1 MTIVHFLVFVLVG
14 GLCGFIGGLFGI
26 GGATLAI
33 PILGIFAGLN
43 EQVAQGTALAMGT
56 PNVFIGLWSY
66 ARKTRLDWR
75 LAAVLAVSAL
85 PSTYLAARIATQLP
99 SNVLRMAFAVF
110 LFFVALDLARR
121 TFYSRTPA
129 IAVLPWPW
137 ASAAGAVGG
146 TFSGLFGLGG
156 AIMTVPLMTIFF
168 GLSQLEAQGMSLAF
182 AVGTTILTTTTY
194 AFASDVDWAV
204 GIPLAIGGMV
214 TIGFGVDI
222 ARRLPERAL
231 RGLFVGF
238 MIVIAIALFVKARAG
253 A

>member
-1 MTIVHFLVFVLVG
+1 MVG
-14 GLCGFIGGLFGI
+14 ALCGFIGGLFGI

-43 EQVAQGTALAMGT
+43 EQLAQGTALAMAT

-66 ARKTRLDWR
+66 ARNARLDWR
-75 LAAVLAVSAL
+75 LAGVLAVSAL
-85 PSTYLAARIATQLP
+85 PSTYVAARIATQLP
-99 SNVLRMAFAVF
+99 SNALRMAFSVF

-121 TFYSRTPA
+121 TFAARTPA
-129 IAVLPWPW
+129 VAALPWPW
-137 ASAAGAVGG
+137 ASAAGALGG
-146 TFSGLFGLGG
+146 ACSGLFGLGG

-168 GLSQLEAQGMSLAF
+168 GLTQLEAQGMSLAF
-182 AVGTTILTTTTY
+182 AVGTTVLTTTTY
-194 AFASDVDWAV
+194 ALASDVDWAV
-204 GIPLAIGGMV
+204 GIPLALGGMA
-214 TIGFGVDI
+214 TIGFGVGL

-238 MIVIAIALFVKARAG
+238 MIVIAVALFVKARAG